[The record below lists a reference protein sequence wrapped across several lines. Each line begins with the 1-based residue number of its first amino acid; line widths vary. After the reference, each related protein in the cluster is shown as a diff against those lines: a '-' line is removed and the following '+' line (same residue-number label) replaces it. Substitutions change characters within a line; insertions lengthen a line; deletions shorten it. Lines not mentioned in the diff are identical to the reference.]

1 MIIDPHSSLW
11 ESDLILVVHDV
22 SNPYSRD
29 KLDSE
34 VIKCLFSHPDKET
47 ILVLNKTDRLTN
59 KTQLLDLV
67 ASLTGGR
74 LNGKEFMARK
84 RVDRSRYTR
93 NSLRDDEYEDLF
105 ARTADKMK
113 IHLPDTKKGKKHEKI
128 LELLE
133 ELKTCEEFL
142 IKNQERI
149 SFKEHKDD
157 ELSLAEY
164 EEDPNQ
170 LVTLS
175 KILSQFDFMSF
186 PQI

>member
-47 ILVLNKTDRLTN
+47 ILVLNKTDTLKN

-74 LNGKEFMARK
+74 LNGKEFMAK
-84 RVDRSRYTR
+84 NHVDRSRYMR
-93 NSLRDDEYEDLF
+93 NSLRDEEYEELF
-105 ARTADKMK
+105 SRTAEKMN
-113 IHLPDTKKGKKHEKI
+113 IHLPNTKKGKKHQKVI
-128 LELLE
+128 ELLE

-149 SFKEHKDD
+149 SFKEHKED
-157 ELSLAEY
+157 ELYLMQQ
-164 EEDPNQ
+164 EEDSNQ
-170 LVTLS
+170 LVLLDLDNLF
-175 KILSQFDFMSF
+175 IIFYF
-186 PQI
+186 I